1 MEEEL
6 TELGVSLIEVSL
18 CTRMHKRKLGV
29 GVSQPASVNGC
40 QGQPQGAVAW
50 RKKCFC
56 NHELKVSPTFPL
68 RKFGGYFFFSK
79 LPSFSP
85 HQYNFN
91 DFYKLARL
99 LFNKQVFALM
109 VRVQGLTFS

>member
-40 QGQPQGAVAW
+40 
-50 RKKCFC
+50 
-56 NHELKVSPTFPL
+56 H
-68 RKFGGYFFFSK
+68 
-79 LPSFSP
+79 
-85 HQYNFN
+85 
-91 DFYKLARL
+91 
-99 LFNKQVFALM
+99 
-109 VRVQGLTFS
+109 